1 MLYEKREIRNIYA
14 YLRQSSDEC
23 IVIPARNLNSNWGL
37 LRRDAYNIG
46 FLVFR
51 DSENDDCYFIR
62 RYEHD

>member
-23 IVIPARNLNSNWGL
+23 IVIPARNLNSNWSL

-51 DSENDDCYFIR
+51 DGENDDCYFIR
-62 RYEHD
+62 RYQHD

>member
-23 IVIPARNLNSNWGL
+23 IVIPARNLNSNWSL

-51 DSENDDCYFIR
+51 DGENDDYYFIR
-62 RYEHD
+62 RYEHA

>member
-14 YLRQSSDEC
+14 YLRQSNDEC
-23 IVIPARNLNSNWGL
+23 IVIPARNLNSSWGL

-62 RYEHD
+62 RCKHD

>member
-14 YLRQSSDEC
+14 YLRKSNDEC
-23 IVIPARNLNSNWGL
+23 IVIPAKNLNSSWGL

>member
-14 YLRQSSDEC
+14 YLRQSNDEC
-23 IVIPARNLNSNWGL
+23 IVIPARNLNSSWGL

-62 RYEHD
+62 RCEHD